1 MKPQL
6 AQDFEWMD
14 LSGGRALVCRP
25 LAAHAP
31 HLFTTRGWA
40 LGSPDASDQS
50 EAWAAVASALD
61 VPTSC
66 LIRTRQVHGAA
77 VVVRRHG
84 VQSAGDD
91 RLPADIIVSDDPCIA
106 VAIQTADCVPMLL
119 ADIKTGA
126 VAAAHAGWRG
136 LAAGVPRVAVRAMH
150 ENFGSDPR
158 DLLVALGPSIS
169 APRYEV
175 GGEVRAQ
182 FERGFDADSID
193 RWFPKET
200 RSDHW
205 EFDGWSAAVD
215 QTVSSGVPR
224 DRIHIVS
231 LCTSE
236 HANLLCSYRRDGKLA
251 GRMAAAI
258 RARR

>member
-6 AQDFEWMD
+6 AEDFEWMD
-14 LSGGRALVCRP
+14 LPGGRALVCRP
-25 LAAHAP
+25 LASHAP
-31 HLFTTRGWA
+31 HVFTTRGWA

-50 EAWAAVASALD
+50 EAWAAVASALN
-61 VPTSC
+61 VPTTR
-66 LIRTRQVHGAA
+66 LIRMRQVHGAA
-77 VVVRRHG
+77 VVVRRPG
-84 VQSAGDD
+84 VQSAGAD

-119 ADIKTGA
+119 ADVQTGA

-136 LAAGVPRVAVRAMH
+136 LAVGVPRTVVRAMH

-169 APRYEV
+169 AARYEV

-182 FERGFDADSID
+182 FGHGFDADSMD
-193 RWFPKET
+193 RWFPRET
-200 RSDHW
+200 RPNHW

-215 QTVSSGVPR
+215 QTVSAGVPLE
-224 DRIHIVS
+224 RIHVAR

-236 HANLLCSYRRDGKLA
+236 HVNLLCSYRRDGQLA

-258 RARR
+258 RARS